1 MDEQQIQDELMEV
14 SWQIIDKLDNPDLE
28 LSEEQKS
35 DLHMGNDTMMFF
47 IEQENWDRAL
57 KEGQNNLNKLNN
69 LTE

>member
-1 MDEQQIQDELMEV
+1 
-14 SWQIIDKLDNPDLE
+14 
-28 LSEEQKS
+28 
-35 DLHMGNDTMMFF
+35 MGNDTMMFF